1 MNIYI
6 KVSKKQDVD
15 WEKKGIEMRTEWL
28 NKD

>member
-15 WEKKGIEMRTEWL
+15 WEKKVIEMRTEWL